1 MKCPRLVESQK
12 LDFQLGEALA
22 RETRLWK
29 ALVFK
34 NGKIQGTDISST
46 QHDEVVLWLLE
57 LCSRFHFYPETFALA
72 TSILNRLLA
81 SVKAQLKYLRC
92 IAITC
97 LILAAKSNEEDDF
110 HAMVMSSRPH
120 LPDLLVQKN
129 PSLHAAFLTRQV
141 QHCMA
146 CHQLS
151 QFRGSILALAI
162 ITLELERLAPDW
174 FSVFTD
180 LLKKAQIESIEL
192 IRCKELVDHHL
203 SSLETF
209 PPNAVYIF
217 HPANQDIMAHQMYFH
232 PNKQDLD
239 QPDIRSAA
247 QLKYLRCIAITCLI
261 LAAKSNEEDDMILSV
276 KDLAVQSGCNCS
288 PAEILRM
295 ERIILDKLHW
305 DLYIATGVDFIN
317 IFHAM
322 VMSSRPHLPDLLVQ
336 KNPSLHA
343 AFLTR
348 QVQHC
353 MACHQLSQFRGSI
366 LALAIITLELE
377 RLAPDWFSVF
387 TDLLKKAQA
396 IKLEPYGFKPDLVY
410 VGSKTNVYTKIE
422 SIELI
427 RCKELVDH
435 HLSSLEKFPPNA
447 MYIFHPANQDIM
459 AHQMYLHPN
468 KQDLDQPD
476 IRSAVLHS
484 GLPGLSRC
492 QPEKVQMSGKAMEVD
507 EFYD

>member
-22 RETRLWK
+22 RETQLWK

-34 NGKIQGTDISST
+34 NGKIQGTDISPT
-46 QHDEVVLWLLE
+46 EHDEVVLWLLE
-57 LCSRFHFYPETFALA
+57 LCSRFNFYPETFALA

-97 LILAAKSNEEDDF
+97 MSLAAKSNEEDD
-110 HAMVMSSRPH
+110 V
-120 LPDLLVQKN
+120 
-129 PSLHAAFLTRQV
+129 
-141 QHCMA
+141 
-146 CHQLS
+146 
-151 QFRGSILALAI
+151 
-162 ITLELERLAPDW
+162 
-174 FSVFTD
+174 
-180 LLKKAQIESIEL
+180 
-192 IRCKELVDHHL
+192 
-203 SSLETF
+203 
-209 PPNAVYIF
+209 
-217 HPANQDIMAHQMYFH
+217 
-232 PNKQDLD
+232 
-239 QPDIRSAA
+239 
-247 QLKYLRCIAITCLI
+247 
-261 LAAKSNEEDDMILSV
+261 ILSI
-276 KDLAVQSGCNCS
+276 KGLAVQSGYNCS

-387 TDLLKKAQA
+387 TDLLKKAQ
-396 IKLEPYGFKPDLVY
+396 
-410 VGSKTNVYTKIE
+410 IE
-422 SIELI
+422 SIEFI

-435 HLSSLEKFPPNA
+435 HLSSLETFPPNA
-447 MYIFHPANQDIM
+447 VYIFHPENQDIM
-459 AHQMYLHPN
+459 AHQMSFHPN

-476 IRSAVLHS
+476 IGSAVLHS
-484 GLPGLSRC
+484 GLPVLSSC
-492 QPEKVQMSGKAMEVD
+492 QPEKVQLNGKAMEVH
-507 EFYD
+507 EFYG

>member
-29 ALVFK
+29 ALVFR
-34 NGKIQGTDISST
+34 NGKIQGTDISPT

-97 LILAAKSNEEDDF
+97 MILAAKSNEEDD
-110 HAMVMSSRPH
+110 V
-120 LPDLLVQKN
+120 
-129 PSLHAAFLTRQV
+129 
-141 QHCMA
+141 
-146 CHQLS
+146 
-151 QFRGSILALAI
+151 
-162 ITLELERLAPDW
+162 
-174 FSVFTD
+174 
-180 LLKKAQIESIEL
+180 
-192 IRCKELVDHHL
+192 
-203 SSLETF
+203 
-209 PPNAVYIF
+209 
-217 HPANQDIMAHQMYFH
+217 
-232 PNKQDLD
+232 
-239 QPDIRSAA
+239 
-247 QLKYLRCIAITCLI
+247 
-261 LAAKSNEEDDMILSV
+261 ILSI

-348 QVQHC
+348 LKVLNSSDAKNWLIIISAALKHS
-353 MACHQLSQFRGSI
+353 HQTLCTFSIQRIKTSWPTRCLFIQTNKTLTSQI
-366 LALAIITLELE
+366 
-377 RLAPDWFSVF
+377 
-387 TDLLKKAQA
+387 
-396 IKLEPYGFKPDLVY
+396 
-410 VGSKTNVYTKIE
+410 
-422 SIELI
+422 
-427 RCKELVDH
+427 
-435 HLSSLEKFPPNA
+435 
-447 MYIFHPANQDIM
+447 
-459 AHQMYLHPN
+459 
-468 KQDLDQPD
+468 
-476 IRSAVLHS
+476 SAVLCCIQ
-484 GLPGLSRC
+484 GFQFSRVASL
-492 QPEKVQMSGKAMEVD
+492 KRSN
-507 EFYD
+507 

>member
-29 ALVFK
+29 ALVFR
-34 NGKIQGTDISST
+34 NGKIQGTDISPT

-81 SVKAQLKYLRC
+81 SVK
-92 IAITC
+92 
-97 LILAAKSNEEDDF
+97 
-110 HAMVMSSRPH
+110 V
-120 LPDLLVQKN
+120 
-129 PSLHAAFLTRQV
+129 
-141 QHCMA
+141 
-146 CHQLS
+146 
-151 QFRGSILALAI
+151 
-162 ITLELERLAPDW
+162 
-174 FSVFTD
+174 
-180 LLKKAQIESIEL
+180 
-192 IRCKELVDHHL
+192 
-203 SSLETF
+203 
-209 PPNAVYIF
+209 
-217 HPANQDIMAHQMYFH
+217 
-232 PNKQDLD
+232 
-239 QPDIRSAA
+239 
-247 QLKYLRCIAITCLI
+247 
-261 LAAKSNEEDDMILSV
+261 ILSI

-387 TDLLKKAQA
+387 TDLLKKAQ
-396 IKLEPYGFKPDLVY
+396 
-410 VGSKTNVYTKIE
+410 IE
-422 SIELI
+422 SIEFI

-435 HLSSLEKFPPNA
+435 HLSSLETFPPNA
-447 MYIFHPANQDIM
+447 VYIFHPENQDIM
-459 AHQMYLHPN
+459 ANQMSFHPN

-476 IRSAVLHS
+476 IGSAVLHS
-484 GLPGLSRC
+484 GLPVLSSC
-492 QPEKVQMSGKAMEVD
+492 QPEKVQLNGKAMEVH
-507 EFYD
+507 EFYG